1 MTKTVNRYSVGNF
14 NNRFQH
20 DAGEWVLYD
29 DIKHLLQ
36 DEPVPH
42 YHQNCATCRCSEPVQ
57 NTADV

>member
-1 MTKTVNRYSVGNF
+1 VTKTVNRYSVGNF

-36 DEPVPH
+36 DEP
-42 YHQNCATCRCSEPVQ
+42 T
-57 NTADV
+57 

>member
-1 MTKTVNRYSVGNF
+1 VGNF

-36 DEPVPH
+36 DEP
-42 YHQNCATCRCSEPVQ
+42 T
-57 NTADV
+57 